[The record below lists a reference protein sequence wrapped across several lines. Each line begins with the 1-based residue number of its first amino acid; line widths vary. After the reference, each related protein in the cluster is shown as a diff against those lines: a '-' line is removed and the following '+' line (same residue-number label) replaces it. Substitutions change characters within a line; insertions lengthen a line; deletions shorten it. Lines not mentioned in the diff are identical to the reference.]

1 MLKTIIKAPKIF
13 GRQEED
19 QDWSWCPFKSLQCT
33 VELLCA
39 FLHSKYLKIYF
50 SLHTKYTTD
59 QNVRVPPVLVLH
71 YARNEVLVIYEI
83 ELMPRLENLCC
94 DRTWSCTR
102 ACVHPPG
109 IPRLDLYLCQ
119 DKKKDLN
126 LIESFLRRTV
136 KLSIAYYMCVT
147 SLPCLSK
154 RLKSAERNGKRLR
167 AIWWSIG
174 DCNEMLASA

>member
-1 MLKTIIKAPKIF
+1 MLKTKIKAPKIF

-83 ELMPRLENLCC
+83 ELM
-94 DRTWSCTR
+94 
-102 ACVHPPG
+102 HPPG

-174 DCNEMLASA
+174 DCSEMLASA

>member
-83 ELMPRLENLCC
+83 ELMHL
-94 DRTWSCTR
+94 
-102 ACVHPPG
+102 PG

-174 DCNEMLASA
+174 DCDEMLASA